1 MVAVN
6 NVCLKCGFH
15 IVHVL
20 CSRLQHFVQ
29 RKNEVHERQGAS
41 LVRNRGFVT
50 YFAQF
55 RNFHFRGKAH
65 VRRGRT
71 V

>member
-1 MVAVN
+1 
-6 NVCLKCGFH
+6 
-15 IVHVL
+15 
-20 CSRLQHFVQ
+20 
-29 RKNEVHERQGAS
+29 
-41 LVRNRGFVT
+41 VT